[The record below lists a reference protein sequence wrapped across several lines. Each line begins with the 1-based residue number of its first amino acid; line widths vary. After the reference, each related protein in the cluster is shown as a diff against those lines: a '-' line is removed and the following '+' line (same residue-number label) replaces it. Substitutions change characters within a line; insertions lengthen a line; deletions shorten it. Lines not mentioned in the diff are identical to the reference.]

1 MRAAAHYFATSAEKE
16 EIGHILVRRPATAF
30 AAGRHFTQKNTASFY
45 AKKYRVILRKKMP
58 RHFTQHVSLYG
69 IARRPE
75 RAARDT
81 QNGEQ
86 KNENP
91 TYRRFYHLS
100 GTIYRALWWGRQNSN
115 L

>member
-30 AAGRHFTQKNTASFY
+30 AAGA
-45 AKKYRVILRKKMP
+45 ILRKKMP

-86 KNENP
+86 KMKTP
-91 TYRRFYHLS
+91 HIGAFIISPARYTGLYGGDDRTRICDLLHVKQ
-100 GTIYRALWWGRQNSN
+100 AL
-115 L
+115 

>member
-16 EIGHILVRRPATAF
+16 EIGHILARRPATAF
-30 AAGRHFTQKNTASFY
+30 AAGRHFTQ
-45 AKKYRVILRKKMP
+45 
-58 RHFTQHVSLYG
+58 HVSFYG
-69 IARRPE
+69 IARRPD